1 MPNQKQIESMGQ
13 VLIRVP
19 FDLFS
24 FAIGLERDI
33 LAPYK
38 VVVTWKVEEKNPK
51 IDLYGNDPAEPVATN
66 SLRQVDR
73 ASLVEPNFISEE
85 LLSLDGMQVRFELSF
100 SALTDSAGRDQ
111 VFNNREIAHGE
122 KWTIVQAD
130 LRVRADYHLR
140 LCGSSDMDTFRLLR
154 EQSSYRG
161 QDLPP
166 DWLR

>member
-13 VLIRVP
+13 SLIRVP
-19 FDLFS
+19 FDLFI
-24 FAIGLERDI
+24 FAIQLEPNI

-38 VVVTWKVEEKNPK
+38 VVVTWKVGEKNPK

-73 ASLVEPNFISEE
+73 TSLLEPNFVSEE
-85 LLSLDGMQVRFELSF
+85 PLSLDGMQLRFELSF

-111 VFNNREIAHGE
+111 VFNYPEIAHGE
-122 KWTIVQAD
+122 KWTMVQAD
-130 LRVRADYHLR
+130 LRVWADYHLR
-140 LCGSSDMDTFRLLR
+140 VCDSSEIDTFRLLR

-166 DWLR
+166 DWLQ